1 MSRRSGVGSGFIG
14 VALGA
19 VLAAVLAASL
29 AAVVFVAWSAA
40 AAPGPGGG
48 VAGTGAAGARG
59 ADAPADWPELGGGPG
74 RLAASA
80 GDLCPALVPRWA
92 FPVGGAVHAAPIA
105 AGGVLFVGGDGG
117 TLWAV
122 DAATGA
128 PRWRFSTATRI
139 RAPALYASGRV
150 YVGCGDGK
158 VYALNAQSGRLLW
171 RFDAGG
177 PVLAAPVMVSSTLVI
192 ATYPGLILGLDPASG
207 RLRWRTSAG
216 NDLLDANMAAYGGQV
231 FLTTSGGR
239 LMALD
244 ADGGGTTWVAG
255 DARPSGAPACAWSA
269 VIAPARAGLLALD
282 ATGGAPLW
290 LCEGAPGDGWVGA
303 ALGPASVYA
312 AAGDA
317 LFAIDAATG
326 ELLWATE
333 APSFSGA
340 GRSGAG
346 GEGFWPGGLR
356 KPRPVPR
363 EQVMPPVLAAGV
375 VFWPRGSA
383 LLAYD
388 AADGDLLWESELPA
402 ACASPAALW
411 AGSLYLGAADGNVY
425 ALSPLRVNAGEGEV
439 AFSGAWPHLVDGCA
453 VAPLREVVGALGGE
467 VTWDGSWATLSL
479 GGETVRLRPGVAAV
493 EVGDQRLDLPVA
505 PFLRNGRLIGPLRPI
520 AGILGLRVDWDPA
533 TPAVSLV
540 QP

>member
-1 MSRRSGVGSGFIG
+1 MRRRNGAGSGSIAI
-14 VALGA
+14 ALA
-19 VLAAVLAASL
+19 VVLAAVLAASL
-29 AAVVFVAWSAA
+29 VGVVFVAWPA
-40 AAPGPGGG
+40 
-48 VAGTGAAGARG
+48 VARG
-59 ADAPADWPELGGGPG
+59 ADAPADWPELGGGPN
-74 RLAASA
+74 RLAASP
-80 GDLCPALVPRWA
+80 GELCPALVPRWA
-92 FPVGGAVHAAPIA
+92 FPVGGAVRAAPIVA
-105 AGGVLFVGGDGG
+105 RGVLFVGGDGG

-128 PRWRFSTATRI
+128 PRWRFSAATRI
-139 RAPALYASGRV
+139 RAPALYSDGRAF
-150 YVGCGDGK
+150 VGCGDGK
-158 VYALNAQSGRLLW
+158 VYALNAQTGRILW

-177 PVLAAPVMVSSTLVI
+177 PVLAAPVMASSTLVV
-192 ATYPGLILGLDPASG
+192 ATYPGLILGLDPTSG

-216 NDLLDANMAAYGGQV
+216 SDLLDSEMAAYGGQV

-239 LMALD
+239 LLALD
-244 ADGGGTTWVAG
+244 GDGGDTAWVAG

-269 VIAPARAGLLALD
+269 VIAPARAGLFALE

-290 LCEGAPGDGWVGA
+290 RCEGAPSDGWLGA
-303 ALGPASVYA
+303 ALGPARVYA

-317 LFAIDAATG
+317 LFALDAATG
-326 ELLWATE
+326 ELLWTAE
-333 APSFSGA
+333 APSFSAA
-340 GRSGAG
+340 GRSDAG
-346 GEGFWPGGLR
+346 GEAFWPGGLR

-375 VFWPRGSA
+375 VFWPRGLA

-411 AGSLYLGAADGNVY
+411 SGSLYLGAGDGNVY

-439 AFSGAWPHLVDGCA
+439 AFSDAWPHLVDGYA
-453 VAPLREVVGALGGE
+453 VAPLREVVVALGGD
-467 VTWDGSWATLSL
+467 VAWDGSSATLSL
-479 GGETVRLRPGVAAV
+479 DEKTVRLRLGVAAA
-493 EVGDQRLDLPVA
+493 EAGGERLDLPVA